1 MSVSRLK
8 KKNKIAEDL
17 EKIEEFI
24 EKGGGVSVRGRPRIK
39 KEEQLLRFS
48 LRIPKHLVN
57 LIDESREKEI
67 GSFSRNNWILSAI
80 LEKLKKNV
88 RK

>member
-8 KKNKIAEDL
+8 KKNKKIENL
-17 EKIEEFI
+17 EQIEEFI
-24 EKGGGVSVRGRPRIK
+24 EKGGGVSVKGRPRIK
-39 KEEQLLRFS
+39 KEEKPLRFS

-57 LIDESREKEI
+57 LIDESRGEEV

-80 LEKLKKNV
+80 LEKLKK
-88 RK
+88 KIK